1 MTKRAAIYARYSS
14 DKQNERSI
22 DDQVAFCRELG
33 ARAGYVVIGTY
44 SDRAASAASVLRR
57 PGWQSL
63 MHDAAARRFD
73 VVLIEDLDR
82 CFRNEADYHAAR
94 GQLDFFEIGFHS
106 AHGPISHIEGSIK
119 ALQSA
124 MYLANLAQKVH
135 RGQKGAVGRGQIA
148 GGRSFGYRPVK
159 GEPGRVEIVE
169 DEARVVRRIFSEY
182 LAGRGPREIAG
193 RLNAEGIPAPKGP
206 KWNASTIYGSRKRAN
221 GVLQN
226 ALYNG
231 EIVWNR
237 QRFRKNPATATRVSR
252 ANDSADW
259 VRTPAP
265 DLRVVDAK
273 TFAAAQARRQER
285 SADQPH
291 TGRPR
296 HLLSGLIKC
305 GCCGSS
311 YTVAGRDKRGTYL
324 RCSRFTESGT
334 CDNRRTV
341 GMTTIEQKALHA
353 IEHRLAAPDLITEY
367 VREYHRLS
375 RAAAGDK
382 AKARARLERDLVNV
396 KLECNRVVDAILK
409 EAGTR
414 TLSERLV
421 ALEAKRADLE
431 AALEKVAAPPVEM
444 HPRAGDVYRRQVADL
459 KGLLAAKG
467 EDWRERTRTI
477 LRGLIE
483 KIVVRPAG
491 PYAPVEFDVYGQ
503 LAGLLQLSGEAL
515 DPAPGVESRVAMVA
529 GVGFE
534 PTTFRL

>member
-1 MTKRAAIYARYSS
+1 MSS
-14 DKQNERSI
+14 RS
-22 DDQVAFCRELG
+22 
-33 ARAGYVVIGTY
+33 
-44 SDRAASAASVLRR
+44 
-57 PGWQSL
+57 W
-63 MHDAAARRFD
+63 
-73 VVLIEDLDR
+73 
-82 CFRNEADYHAAR
+82 
-94 GQLDFFEIGFHS
+94 
-106 AHGPISHIEGSIK
+106 
-119 ALQSA
+119 
-124 MYLANLAQKVH
+124 
-135 RGQKGAVGRGQIA
+135 
-148 GGRSFGYRPVK
+148 RSTFG
-159 GEPGRVEIVE
+159 
-169 DEARVVRRIFSEY
+169 
-182 LAGRGPREIAG
+182 
-193 RLNAEGIPAPKGP
+193 
-206 KWNASTIYGSRKRAN
+206 
-221 GVLQN
+221 
-226 ALYNG
+226 
-231 EIVWNR
+231 
-237 QRFRKNPATATRVSR
+237 
-252 ANDSADW
+252 
-259 VRTPAP
+259 
-265 DLRVVDAK
+265 
-273 TFAAAQARRQER
+273 
-285 SADQPH
+285 
-291 TGRPR
+291 
-296 HLLSGLIKC
+296 LSGLIKC

-477 LRGLIE
+477 LRGLIDRRSAGRPLCSGRIRRLWPIGGAFGRGPRPGPWGRVE
-483 KIVVRPAG
+483 GGDGCGGSQRPLPNTRTVSTPAIVTLR
-491 PYAPVEFDVYGQ
+491 Q
-503 LAGLLQLSGEAL
+503 
-515 DPAPGVESRVAMVA
+515 RM
-529 GVGFE
+529 
-534 PTTFRL
+534 